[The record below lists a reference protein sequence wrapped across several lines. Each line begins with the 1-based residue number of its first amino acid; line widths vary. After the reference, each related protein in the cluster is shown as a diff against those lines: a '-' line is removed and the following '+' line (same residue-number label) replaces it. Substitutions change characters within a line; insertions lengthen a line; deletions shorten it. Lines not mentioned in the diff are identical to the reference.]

1 MSELL
6 YLRAANL
13 VLWKSVRESDFK
25 LAWYIVAAIV
35 LFALGVTITLG
46 AIAFC
51 TSKGMYFGA
60 VQTINIWSYRVG
72 CFRWAK

>member
-6 YLRAANL
+6 YSRATNL

-35 LFALGVTITLG
+35 LFALGATIILG

-51 TSKGMYFGA
+51 VPKGMYFGA
-60 VQTINIWSYRVG
+60 VQTINIWSYCVG
-72 CFRWAK
+72 CFR